1 MKRQNEQLLRLIEA
15 ERASTEGLQKGLLSQ
30 VTKAVTNFAGAR
42 DKNIR
47 DAIGKMNNELV
58 DCQREVE
65 KHKYEHGRGVDG
77 SLTHQRELL
86 TRLDQRASES
96 KRIRETAGTSFKHV
110 RSKMQNGLGQLHT
123 SISHA
128 TASHSNTVQEEM
140 GTLDRARAGA
150 HERLQ
155 KGQQDRAE
163 LLQEMQADTQQT
175 YDYLRS
181 TLTSTSQSVQETV
194 HGIVAEASRL
204 VQRLFKIG

>member
-1 MKRQNEQLLRLIEA
+1 
-15 ERASTEGLQKGLLSQ
+15 
-30 VTKAVTNFAGAR
+30 
-42 DKNIR
+42 
-47 DAIGKMNNELV
+47 
-58 DCQREVE
+58 
-65 KHKYEHGRGVDG
+65 
-77 SLTHQRELL
+77 
-86 TRLDQRASES
+86 
-96 KRIRETAGTSFKHV
+96 
-110 RSKMQNGLGQLHT
+110 
-123 SISHA
+123 
-128 TASHSNTVQEEM
+128 M